1 MTREGIATL
10 AGWVADETHIF
21 AASLADNLRLAHPS
35 ASDSDCVIALQRAGL
50 SRWSA
55 SLPAGLATLLGAG
68 GRPVSAGERQRL
80 GLARVLLA
88 GPPVLLLDE
97 PTAHLDP
104 VSSAKVL
111 TELLDAAGERA
122 VLVVSH
128 EPDVAGHVDRVITL
142 DGGRVASVSAGSR
155 PLSSPTR

>member
-1 MTREGIATL
+1 
-10 AGWVADETHIF
+10 
-21 AASLADNLRLAHPS
+21 
-35 ASDSDCVIALQRAGL
+35 
-50 SRWSA
+50 
-55 SLPAGLATLLGAG
+55 
-68 GRPVSAGERQRL
+68 
-80 GLARVLLA
+80 LLA